1 MKTVV
6 YAGTF
11 DPITYGHLD
20 IAERASH
27 IFSNVIVAVAED
39 NYKEPLFTLEERC
52 NLVRQVVNHLP
63 NVSVEP
69 FEGLL
74 VDFCMEKKASVIVRG
89 LRAVSDFEK
98 EFQMAL
104 LNKKMQ
110 PAIETV
116 FLMSAA
122 EYLYISSSLI
132 KRSAALK
139 GCIDDMVPPVVME
152 ALNKKF
158 GFI

>member
-1 MKTVV
+1 METVV

-20 IAERASH
+20 IAERAAH
-27 IFSNVIVAVAED
+27 IFGNVIIAVAED
-39 NYKEPLFTLEERC
+39 NYKYPLFSLDERC
-52 NLVRQVVNHLP
+52 DLIKQVTGHLP

-69 FEGLL
+69 FDGLL
-74 VDFCMEKKASVIVRG
+74 VDFCMSKKASAIVRG

-122 EYLYISSSLI
+122 QYLYISSSLI

-139 GCIDDMVPPVVME
+139 GCIDDMVPPVVMQ
-152 ALNKKF
+152 ALNNKF
-158 GFI
+158 GN